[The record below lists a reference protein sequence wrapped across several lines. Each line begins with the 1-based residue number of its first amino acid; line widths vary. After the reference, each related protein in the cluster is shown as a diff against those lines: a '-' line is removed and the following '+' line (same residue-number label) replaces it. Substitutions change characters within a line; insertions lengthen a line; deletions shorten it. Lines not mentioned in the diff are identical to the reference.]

1 MSRQSVSRSSIPLN
15 PFTFVRKY
23 DELWTRMLFLFGA
36 LIVYRLGS
44 HIPVPGMNPVSLAN
58 WVCLMC
64 FLEGH

>member
-1 MSRQSVSRSSIPLN
+1 MDA
-15 PFTFVRKY
+15 Y
-23 DELWTRMLFLFGA
+23 AFLFGA

-58 WVCLMC
+58 FFQSNSNTFWVCLMC

>member
-1 MSRQSVSRSSIPLN
+1 MDA
-15 PFTFVRKY
+15 Y
-23 DELWTRMLFLFGA
+23 AFLFGA

-58 WVCLMC
+58 FSRVIAIPFWVCLMC